1 MKCPFCGHQDTQVK
15 DSRPSDD
22 GSAIRRR
29 RSCPNCNGRFT
40 TFERV
45 QLRELVILKRNG
57 RRTPFERDKLE
68 RSLGVALRKRPVQ
81 AEQIEQMVNRIVRQ
95 LESLGETEIPSS
107 TVGDFIMKAL
117 KGVDEVAYVRLR
129 LQGFPPY
136 GRLRQIPGR
145 GRFGR
150 WGPGRA
156 DRQGLMRVT
165 LKLATSLDGRI
176 ATASGE
182 SQWITGEA
190 ARLEGHRLRAAHDAI
205 LVGVETVLHDDPVL
219 TARLPGRSVDQPLR
233 VVLDSRLRTPPTAKL
248 AGENT
253 LILTDAEPRPIGA
266 AQVKQIADDQGR
278 PAVPAVLQAL
288 KAAGAKS
295 VLIEGG
301 GQVAASFLRADA
313 VDAMEWFRA
322 PILLGGE
329 GRPCVA
335 TLALAKLADAPKF
348 RRLGVEPVGD
358 DLWERYARF

>member
-1 MKCPFCGHQDTQVK
+1 
-15 DSRPSDD
+15 
-22 GSAIRRR
+22 
-29 RSCPNCNGRFT
+29 
-40 TFERV
+40 
-45 QLRELVILKRNG
+45 
-57 RRTPFERDKLE
+57 
-68 RSLGVALRKRPVQ
+68 
-81 AEQIEQMVNRIVRQ
+81 
-95 LESLGETEIPSS
+95 
-107 TVGDFIMKAL
+107 
-117 KGVDEVAYVRLR
+117 
-129 LQGFPPY
+129 
-136 GRLRQIPGR
+136 
-145 GRFGR
+145 
-150 WGPGRA
+150 
-156 DRQGLMRVT
+156 MRVT

-253 LILTDAEPRPIGA
+253 LILTVAEPRPIGA

-313 VDAMEWFRA
+313 VDALEWFRA

-335 TLALAKLADAPKF
+335 SLALAKLADAPKF